1 MAVSVPRSWYRSRV
15 SIPRPT
21 LERIVATALEEDLG
35 SGDLTTAACID
46 LGAEGR
52 AEMRAR
58 EPLVFCGGEIVRE
71 VFRQVDPQVQ
81 TELLRAD
88 ASAIDPGQGVLRL
101 AGSAASILHGERV
114 ALNFV
119 QRMSGIATRTREF
132 VRALPEGAGAR
143 IADTRK
149 TTPGLRALER
159 YAVRCGGGYNH
170 RENLSSAVL
179 IKDNHIAAC
188 GGVRA
193 AIERA
198 RARAP
203 HTSRITCEVGNLNE
217 LAEALATGADVVLL
231 DNFADAAL
239 AQAVAM
245 VAGRAIV
252 EVSGGVSLDRIGTIA
267 RTGVDVISVGALTHS
282 AGSVDLGL
290 DWL

>member
-1 MAVSVPRSWYRSRV
+1 V
-15 SIPRPT
+15 SIPRAT
-21 LERIVATALEEDLG
+21 LQRIVAAALEEDLG
-35 SGDLTTAACID
+35 SGDLTTAACIEP
-46 LGAEGR
+46 ATQGR

-58 EPLVFCGGEIVRE
+58 QALVFCGGEIARE
-71 VFRQVDPQVQ
+71 VFRQVDPAVQ
-81 TELLRAD
+81 TELLRLD
-88 ASAIDPGQGVLRL
+88 ATAVAAGDTVLRL
-101 AGSAASILHGERV
+101 EGPAASMLQGERV
-114 ALNFV
+114 ALNFA
-119 QRMSGIATRTREF
+119 QRMSGVATLTRAF
-132 VRALPEGAGAR
+132 VSALPAGCNTR

-198 RARAP
+198 RARAS
-203 HTSRITCEVGNLNE
+203 HTSRITCEVGNLHE
-217 LAEALATGADVVLL
+217 LAEALAAGADSVLV
-231 DNFADAAL
+231 DNFEDAAL

-252 EVSGGVSLDRIGTIA
+252 EVSGGVTLERIPTIA
-267 RTGVDVISVGALTHS
+267 RAGVDVISVGALTHS

>member
-1 MAVSVPRSWYRSRV
+1 M
-15 SIPRPT
+15 SIPLTT
-21 LERIVATALEEDLG
+21 LQRIVAGALEEDLG
-35 SGDLTTAACID
+35 SGDLTTAACVD
-46 LGAEGR
+46 PAALGQ

-58 EPLVFCGGEIVRE
+58 QPLVLCGGEVARE
-71 VFRQVDPQVQ
+71 VFRQVDPRVT
-81 TELLRAD
+81 TELLRTD
-88 ASAIDPGQGVLRL
+88 GSSCSAGECALRVE
-101 AGSAASILHGERV
+101 GSAASILQGERV

-119 QRMSGIATRTREF
+119 QRMSGIATRTRAF
-132 VRALPEGAGAR
+132 VQALPNDCRTR

-188 GGVRA
+188 GGVRH

-203 HTSRITCEVGNLNE
+203 HTSRITCEVSDLHE
-217 LAEALATGADVVLL
+217 LAEALATGADAVLL
-231 DNFADAAL
+231 DNFEDAAL

-252 EVSGGVSLDRIGTIA
+252 EVSGGVSLERIGAIA

-282 AGSVDLGL
+282 AGAVDLGL

>member
-1 MAVSVPRSWYRSRV
+1 V
-15 SIPRPT
+15 SIPLTT
-21 LERIVATALEEDLG
+21 LQRIVVAALEEDLG
-35 SGDLTTAACID
+35 SGDLTTAACIEP
-46 LGAEGR
+46 ATQGR

-58 EPLVFCGGEIVRE
+58 QPLVFCGGEIVRE
-71 VFRQVDPQVQ
+71 VFRQVDPTVQ
-81 TELLRAD
+81 TELLRLD
-88 ASAIDPGQGVLRL
+88 ATTVDPGQSVLRL
-101 AGSAASILHGERV
+101 EGSAASILHGERV
-114 ALNFV
+114 ALNFA
-119 QRMSGIATRTREF
+119 QRMSGVATRTRAF
-132 VRALPEGAGAR
+132 VAAVPAGCNTR

-203 HTSRITCEVGNLNE
+203 HTSRITCEVGNLHE
-217 LAEALATGADVVLL
+217 LAEALATGADAVLL
-231 DNFADAAL
+231 DNFEDAAL
-239 AQAVAM
+239 EQAVAM

-252 EVSGGVSLDRIGTIA
+252 EVSGGVNLERIATIA
-267 RTGVDVISVGALTHS
+267 RAGVDVISVGALTHS
-282 AGSVDLGL
+282 PGSVDLGL